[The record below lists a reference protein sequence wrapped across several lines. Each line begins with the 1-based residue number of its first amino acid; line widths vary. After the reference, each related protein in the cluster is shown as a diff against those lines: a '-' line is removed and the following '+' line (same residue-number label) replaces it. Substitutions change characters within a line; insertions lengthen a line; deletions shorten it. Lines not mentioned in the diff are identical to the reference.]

1 MKRRAPLPFS
11 DLPDAI
17 LGATHTLDFLDAWS
31 ERTERAVAPRT
42 VTEPFAVLQI
52 HLTGGGMHEVGGRVF
67 KSRAGDVIFIGPGV
81 RQSYHHSLG
90 TKCDTVVFRLQ
101 SKRGPW
107 VPDPPVI
114 HLRGAWSLMGPFR
127 QMIQA
132 QRRETHPWGEVKKK
146 CAFVL
151 LWVELLKIQ
160 SHARSGAGQL
170 SPAQV
175 EKVYDLLD
183 PNPDE
188 MRTPTELSAALGLSH
203 DHFSRCFTR
212 TFGYSPKT
220 FLLREK
226 MNRAAHLLRV
236 GDLNVSDTAR
246 RLGYQSMATFTRLF
260 RQVHGVNPKKSGR
273 T

>member
-1 MKRRAPLPFS
+1 MKLGEPSGYAQLPE
-11 DLPDAI
+11 AI
-17 LGATHTLDFLDAWS
+17 LGGTHHFEFLDAWS
-31 ERTERAVAPRT
+31 ERTERPVAPRT
-42 VTEPFAVLQI
+42 VTEPFAILQI
-52 HLTGGGMHEVGGRVF
+52 HLTGGGTHVVGGRVY
-67 KSRAGDVIFIGPGV
+67 KSRAGDVIFLAPGV
-81 RQSYHHSLG
+81 RQTFQHSLR
-90 TKCDTVVFRLQ
+90 TKCDTVVFRIASPKGL
-101 SKRGPW
+101 W
-107 VPDPPVI
+107 VPNPSLL
-114 HLRGAWSLMGPFR
+114 HLRGAWSLMGPF
-127 QMIQA
+127 QHMVQA
-132 QRRETHPWGEVKKK
+132 QRREHHAWSEVKKK

-151 LWVELLKIQ
+151 LWVELLKVQ

-188 MRTPTELSAALGLSH
+188 PRNPKDLSAALGLSH

-212 TFGYSPKT
+212 TFGCSPKT

-226 MNRAAHLLRV
+226 MNRAAHLLRA

-246 RLGYQSMATFTRLF
+246 RLGYHSMATFTRLF
-260 RQVHGVNPKKSGR
+260 RQVHGVNPKNSGR